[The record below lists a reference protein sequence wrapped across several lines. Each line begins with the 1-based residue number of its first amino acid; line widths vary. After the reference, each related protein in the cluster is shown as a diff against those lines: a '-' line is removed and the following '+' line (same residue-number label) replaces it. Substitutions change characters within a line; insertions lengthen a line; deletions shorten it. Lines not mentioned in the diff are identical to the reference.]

1 MKGKPAV
8 FLDRDGTLI
17 VEVNYLSTLKAL
29 QLYAGAA
36 GAVKEINNLKLPA
49 ILATNQSGIGRGMFT
64 LKTLDAIHAKIQR
77 LLKTGAKAKLDA
89 IYYCPHLPEDY
100 CKCRKPALG
109 MVKLA
114 KKALNIDPKNSYFI
128 GDKETDIEFGRN
140 AGGKTIL
147 VLTGYGKDSV
157 IKMKEKPDFI
167 AEDLCAAVNWI
178 KEDYLKK

>member
-1 MKGKPAV
+1 M
-8 FLDRDGTLI
+8 
-17 VEVNYLSTLKAL
+17 
-29 QLYAGAA
+29 
-36 GAVKEINNLKLPA
+36 
-49 ILATNQSGIGRGMFT
+49 
-64 LKTLDAIHAKIQR
+64 
-77 LLKTGAKAKLDA
+77 KTGAKAKLDA